1 MPSALPSPPPAS
13 AAAQT
18 GAGSCP
24 RPTTPRWSTA
34 QPRCQDQAA
43 SVRCFGL
50 KRKEEKGKRGI
61 STNKQNPIS
70 FLALQIICTL
80 AETAPHIPPTTARGV
95 IYRRPCRTINQ
106 ALFWLLINLLL
117 EITCCVRE
125 KGREE
130 RRERERKQDNAAYPQ
145 GSRNSFWQSDT
156 NWIVKPQRASNEI

>member
-1 MPSALPSPPPAS
+1 MPSALPSPPLAS
-13 AAAQT
+13 AAAQA
-18 GAGSCP
+18 GARSCP
-24 RPTTPRWSTA
+24 RPITPRWSTA
-34 QPRCQDQAA
+34 LPRCQDQAA

-61 STNKQNPIS
+61 STNKQNPTS

-95 IYRRPCRTINQ
+95 IYRQPCRTINQ

-130 RRERERKQDNAAYPQ
+130 RREREKARQCRLSP
-145 GSRNSFWQSDT
+145 RQS
-156 NWIVKPQRASNEI
+156 